1 MNAQQAIKAA
11 AAFRAGLMF
20 IRGLKHTMAQD
31 AQIKGGWI
39 TIGAKKADAEGKGGR
54 KGIHVKVDDQ
64 GRVVAGL
71 GGKRSKGKSLKAAI
85 RGLNA
90 ERERAKNGKLNGKN
104 AEVPQK
110 SKIKSKNEPQVNKE
124 QTESKQIRKEQ
135 TDKQTESK
143 QIRKEQTPEQKAAK
157 QAEAESKSMLRYG
170 FDLHRD
176 FNRWRGIWP
185 ESEKDTV
192 QKTQSRFADYMEML
206 RDVKN
211 RAVGGMKT
219 ENQRQFARESLAKID
234 DIMHGIKKDVQLHG
248 RADPL
253 ELELLAQRLKMH
265 TEKLRKIAD

>member
-54 KGIHVKVDDQ
+54 KGIHVKVDDN

-90 ERERAKNGKLNGKN
+90 ERERAKNDKLNGKT

-110 SKIKSKNEPQVNKE
+110 PKLKSKNEPQI
-124 QTESKQIRKEQ
+124 SKEQ

-143 QIRKEQTPEQKAAK
+143 QIRKGQTPEQKAAK

-211 RAVGGMKT
+211 RAV
-219 ENQRQFARESLAKID
+219 D
-234 DIMHGIKKDVQLHG
+234 DT
-248 RADPL
+248 R
-253 ELELLAQRLKMH
+253 
-265 TEKLRKIAD
+265 

>member
-1 MNAQQAIKAA
+1 MNAQRAIRAA

-20 IRGLKHTMAQD
+20 IRGLNRTMTMAQD

-39 TIGAKKADAEGKGGR
+39 TIGAKKANAEGKGGR
-54 KGIHVKVDDQ
+54 KGIHVKVDDN

-90 ERERAKNGKLNGKN
+90 ERERAKNGKLNGKI

-110 SKIKSKNEPQVNKE
+110 SKVKSENEPQI
-124 QTESKQIRKEQ
+124 SKEQ

-157 QAEAESKSMLRYG
+157 QAEAESKSILRYG

>member
-1 MNAQQAIKAA
+1 MNAQQAIRAA

-20 IRGLKHTMAQD
+20 IRGLNRTMAQD
-31 AQIKGGWI
+31 AKIKGGWI
-39 TIGAKKADAEGKGGR
+39 TIGAKEPDAKGKGGR
-54 KGIHVKVDDQ
+54 KGIHVKVDDN

-110 SKIKSKNEPQVNKE
+110 SKIKNENEPQIN
-124 QTESKQIRKEQ
+124 KEQ

-157 QAEAESKSMLRYG
+157 QAETESKNILRYG

>member
-1 MNAQQAIKAA
+1 MNAQQAIRAA

-20 IRGLKHTMAQD
+20 IRGLKRTMAQD
-31 AQIKGGWI
+31 AEIKSGWI
-39 TIGAKKADAEGKGGR
+39 TIGAKKADAQGKGGR

-90 ERERAKNGKLNGKN
+90 AREREKN
-104 AEVPQK
+104 AEITQK
-110 SKIKSKNEPQVNKE
+110 SKIS
-124 QTESKQIRKEQ
+124 KEQ
-135 TDKQTESK
+135 TDKQTNKQTESK
-143 QIRKEQTPEQKAAK
+143 QIKEQTPEQKAAK
-157 QAEAESKSMLRYG
+157 RAEAESKSILRYG

>member
-1 MNAQQAIKAA
+1 MNAQQAIRAA

-20 IRGLKHTMAQD
+20 IRGLNRTTMAQD

-39 TIGAKKADAEGKGGR
+39 TIGAKKANAEGKGGR

-90 ERERAKNGKLNGKN
+90 ERERAKNGKLNGKI

-110 SKIKSKNEPQVNKE
+110 SKIKNENEPQISKE
-124 QTESKQIRKEQ
+124 
-135 TDKQTESK
+135 QTESK

>member
-1 MNAQQAIKAA
+1 MNAQQAIRAA

-20 IRGLKHTMAQD
+20 IRGLKRTMAQD
-31 AQIKGGWI
+31 AEIKSGWI
-39 TIGAKKADAEGKGGR
+39 TIGAKKADAQGKGGR

-90 ERERAKNGKLNGKN
+90 ERERAKNDKLNGKN

-110 SKIKSKNEPQVNKE
+110 SKIKSENEPQISKE
-124 QTESKQIRKEQ
+124 QTG
-135 TDKQTESK
+135 KQTESK
-143 QIRKEQTPEQKAAK
+143 QIHKEQTPEQKAAK

-234 DIMHGIKKDVQLHG
+234 DIMHGIKKDVQLNG
-248 RADPL
+248 RAHPL
-253 ELELLAQRLKMH
+253 DLVLLAQRLKMY
-265 TEKLRKIAD
+265 TEKLREIAD

>member
-1 MNAQQAIKAA
+1 MNAQQAIRAA

-20 IRGLKHTMAQD
+20 IRGLKRTMAQD

-39 TIGAKKADAEGKGGR
+39 TIGAKEPDAKGKGGR
-54 KGIHVKVDDQ
+54 KGIHVKVDDN

-110 SKIKSKNEPQVNKE
+110 TKVKSENEPQI
-124 QTESKQIRKEQ
+124 SKEQ

>member
-1 MNAQQAIKAA
+1 MNAQQAIRAA

-20 IRGLKHTMAQD
+20 IRGLKRTMAQD

-39 TIGAKKADAEGKGGR
+39 TIGAKKANAEGKGGR
-54 KGIHVKVDDQ
+54 KGIHVKVDDN

-90 ERERAKNGKLNGKN
+90 ERERAKNDKLNGKT

-110 SKIKSKNEPQVNKE
+110 PKIKSENEPQI
-124 QTESKQIRKEQ
+124 SKEQ
-135 TDKQTESK
+135 TDKQTENK

-234 DIMHGIKKDVQLHG
+234 DIMHGIKKDVQLRG

>member
-1 MNAQQAIKAA
+1 MNAQQAIRAA

-20 IRGLKHTMAQD
+20 IRGLNRTMAQD

-39 TIGAKKADAEGKGGR
+39 TIGAKEPDAKGKGGR
-54 KGIHVKVDDQ
+54 KGIHVKVDDN

-90 ERERAKNGKLNGKN
+90 ERERAKNDKLNGKT

-110 SKIKSKNEPQVNKE
+110 SKIKSENEPQI
-124 QTESKQIRKEQ
+124 SKEQ

>member
-1 MNAQQAIKAA
+1 MNAQQAIRAA

-20 IRGLKHTMAQD
+20 IRGLNRTMAQD
-31 AQIKGGWI
+31 AEIKGGWI
-39 TIGAKKADAEGKGGR
+39 TIGAKEPDAKGKGGR
-54 KGIHVKVDDQ
+54 KGIHVKVDDN
-64 GRVVAGL
+64 GRVVAGR

-90 ERERAKNGKLNGKN
+90 ERERAKNGKLNEKI

-110 SKIKSKNEPQVNKE
+110 SKVKSKNEPQI
-124 QTESKQIRKEQ
+124 SKEQ

-157 QAEAESKSMLRYG
+157 QAEAEAESKSMLRYG

>member
-1 MNAQQAIKAA
+1 MNAQQAIRAA

-20 IRGLKHTMAQD
+20 IRGLNRAMAQD
-31 AQIKGGWI
+31 AEIKGGWI
-39 TIGAKKADAEGKGGR
+39 TIGAKEPDAKGKGGR
-54 KGIHVKVDDQ
+54 KGIHVKVDDN

-110 SKIKSKNEPQVNKE
+110 PKIKNENEPQINKE
-124 QTESKQIRKEQ
+124 
-135 TDKQTESK
+135 QTESK

-157 QAEAESKSMLRYG
+157 QAEAESKSILRYG

>member
-1 MNAQQAIKAA
+1 MNAQQAIRAA

-20 IRGLKHTMAQD
+20 IRGLNRTMAQD

-39 TIGAKKADAEGKGGR
+39 TIGAKEPDAKGKGGR

-90 ERERAKNGKLNGKN
+90 ERERAKNGKLNGKT

-110 SKIKSKNEPQVNKE
+110 SKIKNENESQISKE
-124 QTESKQIRKEQ
+124 
-135 TDKQTESK
+135 QTESK

>member
-1 MNAQQAIKAA
+1 MNAQQAIRAA

-20 IRGLKHTMAQD
+20 IRGLNRTMAQD

-39 TIGAKKADAEGKGGR
+39 TIGAKKANAEGKGGR
-54 KGIHVKVDDQ
+54 KGIHVKVDDN

-90 ERERAKNGKLNGKN
+90 ERERAKNSKLNGKN

-110 SKIKSKNEPQVNKE
+110 PKVKSENEPQI
-124 QTESKQIRKEQ
+124 SKEQ

-143 QIRKEQTPEQKAAK
+143 QIHKEQTPEQKAAK

-219 ENQRQFARESLAKID
+219 ENQRQFARESLAKIA

>member
-20 IRGLKHTMAQD
+20 IRGLNRTMAQD

-39 TIGAKKADAEGKGGR
+39 TIGAKKADAQGKGGR

-110 SKIKSKNEPQVNKE
+110 SKVKSENEPQI
-124 QTESKQIRKEQ
+124 SKEQ

-157 QAEAESKSMLRYG
+157 HAEAESKSMLRYG

>member
-1 MNAQQAIKAA
+1 MNAQQAIRAA
-11 AAFRAGLMF
+11 AAFRVGLMF
-20 IRGLKHTMAQD
+20 IRGLRRTMAQD
-31 AQIKGGWI
+31 AEIKSGWI
-39 TIGAKKADAEGKGGR
+39 TIGAKKPDAKGKGGR

-90 ERERAKNGKLNGKN
+90 AREREKN
-104 AEVPQK
+104 AEITQK
-110 SKIKSKNEPQVNKE
+110 SKISKE
-124 QTESKQIRKEQ
+124 QTDKQ

-143 QIRKEQTPEQKAAK
+143 QIKEQTPEQKAAK
-157 QAEAESKSMLRYG
+157 HAEAESKSMLRYG

-234 DIMHGIKKDVQLHG
+234 DIMHGIKKDVQLSG

>member
-1 MNAQQAIKAA
+1 MNAQQAIRAA

-20 IRGLKHTMAQD
+20 IRGLKRTIAQD

-39 TIGAKKADAEGKGGR
+39 TIGAKEPDAKGKGGR

-90 ERERAKNGKLNGKN
+90 ERERAKNSKLNGKN

-110 SKIKSKNEPQVNKE
+110 PKVKSENEL
-124 QTESKQIRKEQ
+124 QISKEQ

-157 QAEAESKSMLRYG
+157 QAEAESKSILRYG

>member
-1 MNAQQAIKAA
+1 MNAQQAIRAA

-20 IRGLKHTMAQD
+20 IRGLNRTMAQD

-39 TIGAKKADAEGKGGR
+39 TIGAKEPDSKGKGGR
-54 KGIHVKVDDQ
+54 KGIHVKVDDN

-90 ERERAKNGKLNGKN
+90 ERERAKNSKLNGKN

-110 SKIKSKNEPQVNKE
+110 PKVKSENEPQIN
-124 QTESKQIRKEQ
+124 KEQ

-143 QIRKEQTPEQKAAK
+143 QIHKEQTPEQKAAK
-157 QAEAESKSMLRYG
+157 QAEAESKSILRYG

>member
-1 MNAQQAIKAA
+1 MNAQQAIRAA

-20 IRGLKHTMAQD
+20 IRGLNRTMAQD

-54 KGIHVKVDDQ
+54 KGIHVKVDDN

-90 ERERAKNGKLNGKN
+90 ERERAKNSKLNEKI

-110 SKIKSKNEPQVNKE
+110 SKVKSENEPQINKE
-124 QTESKQIRKEQ
+124 
-135 TDKQTESK
+135 QTESK

-157 QAEAESKSMLRYG
+157 HAEAESKSILRYG

>member
-1 MNAQQAIKAA
+1 MNAQQAIRAA

-20 IRGLKHTMAQD
+20 IRGLNRTMAQD

-39 TIGAKKADAEGKGGR
+39 TIGAKEPDAKGKGGR

-90 ERERAKNGKLNGKN
+90 ERERAKNSKLNGKN

-110 SKIKSKNEPQVNKE
+110 TKVKSENGPQI
-124 QTESKQIRKEQ
+124 SKEQ

-143 QIRKEQTPEQKAAK
+143 QISKERTPEQKAAK

-185 ESEKDTV
+185 ETEKDTV

>member
-20 IRGLKHTMAQD
+20 IRGLNRTMAQD

-110 SKIKSKNEPQVNKE
+110 PKVKSENEPQV
-124 QTESKQIRKEQ
+124 SKEQ

-157 QAEAESKSMLRYG
+157 HAEAESKSMLRYG

>member
-1 MNAQQAIKAA
+1 MNAQQAIRAA

-20 IRGLKHTMAQD
+20 IRGLNRTMAQD
-31 AQIKGGWI
+31 AQVKGGWI
-39 TIGAKKADAEGKGGR
+39 TIGAKKANAEGKGGR

-90 ERERAKNGKLNGKN
+90 ERERAKNGKLNGKT

-110 SKIKSKNEPQVNKE
+110 SKIKNENESQISKE
-124 QTESKQIRKEQ
+124 QTESKQIRKE
-135 TDKQTESK
+135 QTESK

-157 QAEAESKSMLRYG
+157 QAETESKSILRYG

-234 DIMHGIKKDVQLHG
+234 DIMHGIKKGVQLHG

>member
-1 MNAQQAIKAA
+1 MNAQQAIRAA

-20 IRGLKHTMAQD
+20 IRGLKRTMAQD
-31 AQIKGGWI
+31 AKIKGDWI
-39 TIGAKKADAEGKGGR
+39 TIGAKEPDAKGKGGR
-54 KGIHVKVDDQ
+54 KGIHVKVDDN

-110 SKIKSKNEPQVNKE
+110 PKLKSKNEPQI
-124 QTESKQIRKEQ
+124 SKEQ

-143 QIRKEQTPEQKAAK
+143 QIRKEQTPEQKATK
-157 QAEAESKSMLRYG
+157 HAEAESKSMLRYG

-192 QKTQSRFADYMEML
+192 QKTQARFADYMEML

>member
-1 MNAQQAIKAA
+1 MNAQQAIRAA

-20 IRGLKHTMAQD
+20 IRGLNRTMAQD
-31 AQIKGGWI
+31 AEIKSGWI
-39 TIGAKKADAEGKGGR
+39 TIGAKKANAEGKGGR
-54 KGIHVKVDDQ
+54 KGIHVKVDDN

-90 ERERAKNGKLNGKN
+90 ERERERAKNDKLNGKT

-110 SKIKSKNEPQVNKE
+110 SKIKNENEPQI
-124 QTESKQIRKEQ
+124 SKEQ

-157 QAEAESKSMLRYG
+157 QAEAESKSILRYG

>member
-1 MNAQQAIKAA
+1 MNAQQAIRAA

-20 IRGLKHTMAQD
+20 IRGLRRTMAQD

-39 TIGAKKADAEGKGGR
+39 TIGAKKANAEGKGGR

-110 SKIKSKNEPQVNKE
+110 SKIKSKNEPQIN
-124 QTESKQIRKEQ
+124 KEQ

-185 ESEKDTV
+185 ESEKDTM
-192 QKTQSRFADYMEML
+192 QKTQSRFADYMDML

-234 DIMHGIKKDVQLHG
+234 DIMHGIKKDVQLNG
-248 RADPL
+248 RAHPL
-253 ELELLAQRLKMH
+253 DLVLLAQRLKMY
-265 TEKLRKIAD
+265 TEKLREIAD

>member
-1 MNAQQAIKAA
+1 MSAQQAIKAA

-20 IRGLKHTMAQD
+20 IRGLNRTMAQD

-39 TIGAKKADAEGKGGR
+39 TIGAKKANAEGKGGR

-90 ERERAKNGKLNGKN
+90 ERERAKNDKLNGKN

-110 SKIKSKNEPQVNKE
+110 TKVKSENEPQISKE
-124 QTESKQIRKEQ
+124 QTG
-135 TDKQTESK
+135 KQTESK
-143 QIRKEQTPEQKAAK
+143 QIHKEQTPEQKAAK
-157 QAEAESKSMLRYG
+157 HAEAESKSMLRYG

>member
-1 MNAQQAIKAA
+1 MNAQQAIRAA

-20 IRGLKHTMAQD
+20 IRGLNRTMAQD
-31 AQIKGGWI
+31 AEIKSGWI
-39 TIGAKKADAEGKGGR
+39 TIGAKKANAEGKGGR
-54 KGIHVKVDDQ
+54 KGIHVKVDDN

-90 ERERAKNGKLNGKN
+90 ERERAKNDKLNGKT

-110 SKIKSKNEPQVNKE
+110 SKIKNENEPQI
-124 QTESKQIRKEQ
+124 SKEQ

-157 QAEAESKSMLRYG
+157 RAENESKSMLRYG

>member
-1 MNAQQAIKAA
+1 MNAQQAIRAA

-20 IRGLKHTMAQD
+20 IRGLTRTMAQD

-54 KGIHVKVDDQ
+54 KGIHVKVDDN

-71 GGKRSKGKSLKAAI
+71 GGKCSKGKSLKAAI

-90 ERERAKNGKLNGKN
+90 ERERAKNGKLNGKT
-104 AEVPQK
+104 AEVSQK
-110 SKIKSKNEPQVNKE
+110 PKIKNENEPQISKE
-124 QTESKQIRKEQ
+124 QTN
-135 TDKQTESK
+135 KQTESK
-143 QIRKEQTPEQKAAK
+143 QISKEQTPEQKAAK
-157 QAEAESKSMLRYG
+157 QAEAESKSILRYG

>member
-1 MNAQQAIKAA
+1 MNAQQAIRAA

-20 IRGLKHTMAQD
+20 IRGLNRTMAQD

-39 TIGAKKADAEGKGGR
+39 TIGAKKANAEGKGGR

-90 ERERAKNGKLNGKN
+90 ERERAKNGKLNGEN
-104 AEVPQK
+104 AEIPQK
-110 SKIKSKNEPQVNKE
+110 SKIKSKNEPQI
-124 QTESKQIRKEQ
+124 SKEQ

-157 QAEAESKSMLRYG
+157 QAEAESKSILRYG

>member
-1 MNAQQAIKAA
+1 MNAQQAIRAA
-11 AAFRAGLMF
+11 AAFRAGRMF
-20 IRGLKHTMAQD
+20 IRGLNRTMAQD

-110 SKIKSKNEPQVNKE
+110 SKVKSENEPQISKE
-124 QTESKQIRKEQ
+124 
-135 TDKQTESK
+135 QTESK

>member
-20 IRGLKHTMAQD
+20 IRGLKRTMAQD

-39 TIGAKKADAEGKGGR
+39 TIGAKKANAEGKGGH
-54 KGIHVKVDDQ
+54 KGIHVKVDDN

-90 ERERAKNGKLNGKN
+90 ERERAKNDKLNGKT

-110 SKIKSKNEPQVNKE
+110 PQIKSENEP
-124 QTESKQIRKEQ
+124 QIRKE
-135 TDKQTESK
+135 QTESK

>member
-1 MNAQQAIKAA
+1 MNAQQAIRAA

-20 IRGLKHTMAQD
+20 IRGLKRTMVQD

-90 ERERAKNGKLNGKN
+90 ERERAKNGKLNGKT

-110 SKIKSKNEPQVNKE
+110 SKVKSENEPQISKE
-124 QTESKQIRKEQ
+124 QTESKQISE
-135 TDKQTESK
+135 
-143 QIRKEQTPEQKAAK
+143 EQTPEQKAAK
-157 QAEAESKSMLRYG
+157 RAENESKSILRYG

-176 FNRWRGIWP
+176 FNNWRGVWP
-185 ESEKDTV
+185 ESEKDTM
-192 QKTQSRFADYMEML
+192 QKTQSRFADYMDML

-219 ENQRQFARESLAKID
+219 ENQRRFARESLAKID
-234 DIMHGIKKDVQLHG
+234 DIMHGIKKDVQLNG
-248 RADPL
+248 RAHPL
-253 ELELLAQRLKMH
+253 DLVLLAQRLKMY
-265 TEKLRKIAD
+265 TEKLREIAD

>member
-20 IRGLKHTMAQD
+20 IRGLKRTMAQD

-39 TIGAKKADAEGKGGR
+39 TIGAKEPDAKGKGGR

-90 ERERAKNGKLNGKN
+90 ERERAKNGKLNGKT

-110 SKIKSKNEPQVNKE
+110 SKVKSKNEPQI
-124 QTESKQIRKEQ
+124 SKEQ

-143 QIRKEQTPEQKAAK
+143 RIRKEQTPEQKAAK

>member
-1 MNAQQAIKAA
+1 MNAQQAIRAA

-20 IRGLKHTMAQD
+20 IRGLTRTMAQD

-54 KGIHVKVDDQ
+54 KGIHVKVDDN

-90 ERERAKNGKLNGKN
+90 ERERAKNGKLNGKT

-110 SKIKSKNEPQVNKE
+110 SKIKNENESQVSKE
-124 QTESKQIRKEQ
+124 QTN
-135 TDKQTESK
+135 KQTESK
-143 QIRKEQTPEQKAAK
+143 QISKEQTPEQKAAK
-157 QAEAESKSMLRYG
+157 QAEAESKSILRYG

>member
-1 MNAQQAIKAA
+1 MNAQQAIRAA

-20 IRGLKHTMAQD
+20 IRGLNRTMAQD

-39 TIGAKKADAEGKGGR
+39 TIGAKKANAEGKGGR

-85 RGLNA
+85 RGLNV
-90 ERERAKNGKLNGKN
+90 ERERAKNSKLNGKT

-110 SKIKSKNEPQVNKE
+110 PKVKSENEPQINKE
-124 QTESKQIRKEQ
+124 QTESKQIH
-135 TDKQTESK
+135 
-143 QIRKEQTPEQKAAK
+143 KEQTPEQKAAK

>member
-20 IRGLKHTMAQD
+20 IRGLKRTMAQD

-39 TIGAKKADAEGKGGR
+39 TIGAKEPDAKGKGGR
-54 KGIHVKVDDQ
+54 KGIHVKVDDN

-110 SKIKSKNEPQVNKE
+110 PKVKSENEPQIN
-124 QTESKQIRKEQ
+124 KEQ

-192 QKTQSRFADYMEML
+192 QKTQARFADYMEML

>member
-1 MNAQQAIKAA
+1 MNAQQAIRAA

-20 IRGLKHTMAQD
+20 IRGLKRTMAQD
-31 AQIKGGWI
+31 AQVKGGWI
-39 TIGAKKADAEGKGGR
+39 TIGAKEADAEGKGGR
-54 KGIHVKVDDQ
+54 KGIHVKVDDN

-90 ERERAKNGKLNGKN
+90 EREREKNSKLNAKN

-110 SKIKSKNEPQVNKE
+110 PQIKSENEPQI
-124 QTESKQIRKEQ
+124 S
-135 TDKQTESK
+135 
-143 QIRKEQTPEQKAAK
+143 KEQTPEQKAAK
-157 QAEAESKSMLRYG
+157 RAENESKSILRYG

-176 FNRWRGIWP
+176 FNNWRGVWP
-185 ESEKDTV
+185 ESEKDTM
-192 QKTQSRFADYMEML
+192 QKTQSRFADYMDML

-234 DIMHGIKKDVQLHG
+234 DIMHGIKKDVQLNG
-248 RADPL
+248 RAHPL
-253 ELELLAQRLKMH
+253 DLVLLAQRLKMY
-265 TEKLRKIAD
+265 TEKLREIAD

>member
-20 IRGLKHTMAQD
+20 IRGLRRTMAQD

-110 SKIKSKNEPQVNKE
+110 SKVKSENEPQINKE
-124 QTESKQIRKEQ
+124 QTESKP
-135 TDKQTESK
+135 
-143 QIRKEQTPEQKAAK
+143 IRKEQTPEQKAAK